1 MNSTAT
7 VEQGQSERAAAW
19 AKAIVS
25 LNQWRNQHDKDV
37 LDWIVH
43 EATWFV
49 PLGRKQPP
57 ANIFRY
63 MSKGIRD
70 LDRVDKFAREHI
82 KPRKRAEAEIHA
94 VATEAEIAKILLG
107 LKVCA
112 VTKGEHNTLGHG
124 DTVDEWDRYR
134 QAGIKVFDWKDGRW
148 LW

>member
-1 MNSTAT
+1 MESTGIID
-7 VEQGQSERAAAW
+7 QGQGERAAAW
-19 AKAIVS
+19 AKAIAS
-25 LNQWRNQHDKDV
+25 LKQCRNHSEEDV

-49 PLGRKQPP
+49 PLVKKQPP

-70 LDRVDKFAREHI
+70 LGRVEDFRREHVQ
-82 KPRKRAEAEIHA
+82 PRKKTEAEIHA
-94 VATEAEIAKILLG
+94 ATTEAEVVKILHG

-112 VTKGEHNTLGHG
+112 VTVGEHDMLGHG
-124 DTVDEWDRYR
+124 DTVDDWDRYR
-134 QAGIKVFDWKDGRW
+134 QAGIKVWDCADGRW